1 MANLREVYII
11 GVGQTPCGKFP
22 NKAAHVLGREA
33 CWAAIKDSGI
43 HARDIEIGFCGH
55 VYQGMGVGQR
65 TLKDIGLVG
74 QPVINVEGACGSGTL
89 SLWEAW
95 RTIAYGQQDI
105 ALAWGVENLSK
116 IMSGGPLPL
125 EEDDIEVA
133 LGMSMPGLY
142 AMRAKKYLDEYG
154 VSEETLAK
162 VVVKSRKHAAKNPI
176 AQFINH
182 TTIEA
187 VLNDPLIADP
197 LTRSMCCPVGDA
209 SAAVVL
215 VDGETLKR
223 MKRDTTRLPIKILS
237 CVAQSGGYAS
247 ATGLTCDP
255 SENVARTSQM
265 AYEQAGLGPKDM
277 DTVEIHDAFAIA
289 ELIVAEALGFA
300 KKGEGSR
307 LIEEETSNYDGE
319 IAINASGGLLSR
331 GHPVGATG
339 ILQTVEIVNQL
350 RGEATGYQVP
360 NAKVGLIETMGGAQ
374 PAMDGITCVVSILGK

>member
-176 AQFINH
+176 AQFRKE

-307 LIEEETSNYDGE
+307 LVEEERSNYDGE

>member
-1 MANLREVYII
+1 MANLRDVYII

-22 NKAAHVLGREA
+22 AKAAHVLGREA
-33 CWAAIKDSGI
+33 SWAAIKDAGI
-43 HARDIEIGFCGH
+43 YARDIEIGFCGH

-89 SLWEAW
+89 SFWEAW
-95 RTIAYGQQDI
+95 RTIAFGQNNV

-142 AMRAKKYLDEYG
+142 AMRAKRYMDEYG
-154 VSEETLAK
+154 VSAETLAK
-162 VVVKSRKHAAKNPI
+162 VVVKSRQHASKNPI
-176 AQFINH
+176 AQFRKE

-187 VLNDPLIADP
+187 VLSDPVICDP

-209 SAAVVL
+209 SAAAVL
-215 VDGETLKR
+215 VSGDMLDTI
-223 MKRDTTRLPIKILS
+223 KRDKSRMPIKVLG

-255 SENVARTSQM
+255 SENVGRTSQM

-277 DTVEIHDAFAIA
+277 DVVEIHDAFAIA

-300 KKGEGSR
+300 EKGEGAR
-307 LIEEETSNYDGE
+307 LIEEGKSNFDGD
-319 IAINASGGLLSR
+319 IAINPSGGLLSR

-339 ILQTVEIVNQL
+339 LLQTVEIVNQL
-350 RGEATGYQVP
+350 RGEATGCQVP
-360 NAKVGLIETMGGAQ
+360 DANIGLIETMGGAQ

>member
-1 MANLREVYII
+1 MANLRDVYII

-22 NKAAHVLGREA
+22 GKAAHVLGREA
-33 CWAAIKDSGI
+33 SWAAIKDAGI
-43 HARDIEIGFCGH
+43 YARDIEIGFCGH

-89 SLWEAW
+89 SFWEAW
-95 RTIAYGQQDI
+95 RTIAFGQNDV

-142 AMRAKKYLDEYG
+142 AMRAKRYMDEYG
-154 VSEETLAK
+154 VSAETLAK
-162 VVVKSRKHAAKNPI
+162 VVVKSRQHASKNPI
-176 AQFINH
+176 AQFRKE

-187 VLNDPLIADP
+187 VLSDPVICDP

-209 SAAVVL
+209 SAAAVL
-215 VDGETLKR
+215 VSGDMLDTI
-223 MKRDTTRLPIKILS
+223 KRDKSRMPIKVLG

-255 SENVARTSQM
+255 SENVGRTSQM

-277 DTVEIHDAFAIA
+277 DVVEIHDAFAIA

-300 KKGEGSR
+300 EKGEGAR
-307 LIEEETSNYDGE
+307 LIEEGKSNFDGD
-319 IAINASGGLLSR
+319 IAINPSGGLLSR

-339 ILQTVEIVNQL
+339 LLQTVEIVNQL
-350 RGEATGYQVP
+350 RGEATGCQVP
-360 NAKVGLIETMGGAQ
+360 DANIGLIETMGGAQ

>member
-176 AQFINH
+176 AQFRKE

-209 SAAVVL
+209 SAAAVL

-307 LIEEETSNYDGE
+307 LVEEERSNYDGE